1 MWGTGEVVKMP
12 LALYETLDLVIE
24 VNCDP
29 FAAAKQLEEVG
40 LEVDTV
46 LKNTKCV
53 FGRCVPVF
61 KSAIESCECVVTCEV
76 NE

>member
-1 MWGTGEVVKMP
+1 MVKA
-12 LALYETLDLVIE
+12 LAIYETLDLVIE

-29 FAAAKQLEEVG
+29 FQAAKKLEEVG

-46 LKNTKCV
+46 LKHSRCV
-53 FGRCVPVF
+53 FGKCVPVF
-61 KSAIESCECVVTCEV
+61 RSAIESCECVVTCKE

>member
-1 MWGTGEVVKMP
+1 MEESEINRV

-29 FAAAKQLEEVG
+29 FQAAKQLEEAG
-40 LEVDTV
+40 LDVDTV

-61 KSAIESCECVVTCEV
+61 RSTIEACECVVSCEE
-76 NE
+76 NK